1 MVWWNHGALIPMT
14 VLLHSWILCQID
26 AKSLHSLSI
35 PSRQSINKESPSV
48 PKSNAQRLEQ
58 LAAQSQQVTR
68 AQNKTDKPS
77 LNLENVGKPS
87 SSGLSVVTQSIVTFL
102 TVFTFGCAILL
113 GVSAWKRISDSSFRI
128 PLPYQYSALSQFDQD
143 PDDDINELEDNL
155 HMLVEDSSS
164 EGDDFQDPNG
174 GDDEVFQSAT
184 TLGVQSARKPK
195 LLLRH
200 SDSSND
206 NEVLET

>member
-1 MVWWNHGALIPMT
+1 MSNYKIALYVST
-14 VLLHSWILCQID
+14 LFLR
-26 AKSLHSLSI
+26 SI
-35 PSRQSINKESPSV
+35 VHFNFPY
-48 PKSNAQRLEQ
+48 
-58 LAAQSQQVTR
+58 AAQSYLGLKSR
-68 AQNKTDKPS
+68 AVSVIAVEPIANQIIGDFS
-77 LNLENVGKPS
+77 NL
-87 SSGLSVVTQSIVTFL
+87 
-102 TVFTFGCAILL
+102 
-113 GVSAWKRISDSSFRI
+113 VSRI